1 MRRIT
6 SHTAVAVAAFA
17 LGGAA
22 TAGAAQLITGKNVKD
37 GSLEAKDLSKKAR
50 TTLKGARGPRGLRG
64 LAGATGPRGLQGPAG
79 PGGSPGSNGTNGTP
93 GASGVAGPTII
104 AGSMGFPAFSV
115 PGSSANFGSE
125 ASAQVPVPAGSSY
138 TAKSFTVTKATAPGA
153 GTSITVAL
161 RINGVNTAL
170 TCTIAGAA
178 QTTCAPPAGTTVV
191 VPVGALVSMQTTVT
205 GAPGGSTI
213 SYAFRAEF

>member
-1 MRRIT
+1 MRRMT
-6 SHTAVAVAAFA
+6 SHTLVAVAAFA
-17 LGGAA
+17 LGAAA
-22 TAGAAQLITGKNVKD
+22 TAGAAGLLTGKNVKD

-50 TTLKGARGPRGLRG
+50 ATLKGARGPRGLRG
-64 LAGATGPRGLQGPAG
+64 LPGATGAQGPAG
-79 PGGSPGSNGTNGTP
+79 PGGSPGASGTNGTP
-93 GASGVAGPTII
+93 GAAGVAGPTII
-104 AGSMGFPAFSV
+104 AGSMGFPTFSV
-115 PGSSANFGSE
+115 PGSSANFGTE

-138 TAKSFTVTKATAPGA
+138 TAKSFTVTKGTAPGV
-153 GTSITVAL
+153 GTSITTAL

-205 GAPGGSTI
+205 GAPTGSTV